1 MPSLML
7 SSTSL
12 LLPAEAI
19 TAPAS
24 CLMVNSPLDL
34 FEVSPLLQLTGPV
47 LGGLVFA
54 ITNFVLYGAVVL
66 SLVVGLHLLADN
78 GSRLVPSHWSVAL
91 ETVYASVLSFARD
104 QLGTGN
110 EAYVPFAY
118 ALFWLVM
125 VTNLVGNV
133 PYGFTLSASL
143 VMSMGLSLTLWIGVT
158 LMAVVRHGLRF
169 GAYFVPAGT
178 PLPLV
183 PLLVLIEVVSYIAR
197 AVSLG
202 VRLFANMVAG
212 HMLLAILATFLVG
225 LFTTSLTVA
234 VVSLVPMA
242 IFTALVGLEVAVSII
257 QAYVFVTLVCSYT
270 HDAIELH

>member
-1 MPSLML
+1 MSPLIPG
-7 SSTSL
+7 STSYVL
-12 LLPAEAI
+12 TAAI
-19 TAPAS
+19 ANAPAS
-24 CLMVNSPLDL
+24 SVLNSPLDM
-34 FEVSPLLQLTGPV
+34 FEVSPLLEITGPV
-47 LGGLVFA
+47 LGGLVFGL
-54 ITNFVLYGAVVL
+54 TNFVLYGVVVIG
-66 SLVVGLHLLADN
+66 LVLGLHLLADN
-78 GSRLVPSHWSVAL
+78 ESRLIPSHWSVAL

-118 ALFWLVM
+118 ALFWLVI

-143 VMSMGLSLTLWIGVT
+143 VMSIGLSLTLWIGVT

-169 GAYFVPAGT
+169 WAYFVPAGT
-178 PLPLV
+178 PLALV
-183 PLLVLIEVVSYIAR
+183 PLLVLIEVTSYCAR

-202 VRLFANMVAG
+202 VRLFANLVAG
-212 HMLLAILATFLVG
+212 HMLLAILSGFLLT
-225 LFTTSLTVA
+225 LFTYSL
-234 VVSLVPMA
+234 VVSVLTLLPIAV
-242 IFTALVGLEVAVSII
+242 FTALVLLEVAVSVI